1 MKQPHKNIM
10 NESEI
15 ALCIE
20 WLNLQ
25 EKNEHPNLKHH
36 SYGYKHLVEKWAD
49 TYISNDSFIEAV
61 KRLNIPY
68 KWVSELNIAVALSEM
83 TVRLYRERMKATRY
97 GFERIPP
104 LKRHAN

>member
-1 MKQPHKNIM
+1 MKKPHKNIM
-10 NESEI
+10 NEQEI

-25 EKNEHPNLKHH
+25 KKNKHPNLNHH
-36 SYGYKHLVEKWAD
+36 SYGYKHLVENWAGD
-49 TYISNDSFIEAV
+49 YISNDSFIEAV

-68 KWVSELNIAVALSEM
+68 EWVTKLNIAVALSEL
-83 TVRLYRERMKATRY
+83 TVRKYREQMKATKY